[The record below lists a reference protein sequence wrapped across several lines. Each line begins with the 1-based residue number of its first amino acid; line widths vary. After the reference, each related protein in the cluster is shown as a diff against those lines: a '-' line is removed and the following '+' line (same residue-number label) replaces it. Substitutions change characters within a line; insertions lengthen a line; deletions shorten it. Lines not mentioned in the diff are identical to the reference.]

1 MREWTECRVHGGLEQ
16 RGWPE
21 EAGRRPLPQWSA
33 NNSPEQGAGNSLRSS
48 GRRSLQSHAAA
59 GRRPRLALRPH
70 LTPAWPYPLR
80 RRPASP
86 FPRGGF
92 GRSQGCLST
101 NAGRETPEALMP
113 PPVFSVGPEGRGLGS
128 RPSCLEWRPARGRG
142 WPRPATSS
150 SSPSPPRAHS
160 RVSLPPLPLPLPR
173 APRAGG
179 SRRPGDGRVIINP
192 RPEIPPEGPGRAAG
206 ARGGPARSLAGRPRL
221 PPPPS
226 PLSPPPA
233 SWKLGRQPTPSLRS
247 AFQPRGAG
255 WARAARPRRASGWG
269 RSQCLRSGDQRRLPT
284 PNGARPL
291 SVREAGGTRDTPSD
305 SLSSGRGLSPTA
317 PTPALGCYSLSAR
330 GVTRGCAPCRVP
342 TPDAGFSP
350 LRILRGGHL
359 EAHFSGEGSE
369 VHGREGLGARAG
381 QEPDRLLRGAPR
393 TAQGGSGLS
402 HASGGPLPGA

>member
-33 NNSPEQGAGNSLRSS
+33 NNSPAQGAGNSLRSS

-101 NAGRETPEALMP
+101 NAGRETPGALMP
-113 PPVFSVGPEGRGLGS
+113 PPVSSVGPEGRGLGS
-128 RPSCLEWRPARGRG
+128 RPSCVEWRPARGRG

-160 RVSLPPLPLPLPR
+160 RVSLPPLPLPR

-221 PPPPS
+221 PP
-226 PLSPPPA
+226 
-233 SWKLGRQPTPSLRS
+233 
-247 AFQPRGAG
+247 
-255 WARAARPRRASGWG
+255 
-269 RSQCLRSGDQRRLPT
+269 
-284 PNGARPL
+284 N
-291 SVREAGGTRDTPSD
+291 
-305 SLSSGRGLSPTA
+305 
-317 PTPALGCYSLSAR
+317 
-330 GVTRGCAPCRVP
+330 
-342 TPDAGFSP
+342 
-350 LRILRGGHL
+350 
-359 EAHFSGEGSE
+359 
-369 VHGREGLGARAG
+369 
-381 QEPDRLLRGAPR
+381 LL
-393 TAQGGSGLS
+393 L
-402 HASGGPLPGA
+402 